1 MNPED
6 IITIDYK
13 KYRVVICNNTY
24 AGLEL
29 VENPR
34 VTKMIRI
41 RDYFKP
47 GDKHLNHTKT
57 RVI

>member
-41 RDYFKP
+41 KDYP
-47 GDKHLNHTKT
+47 HLIDKK
-57 RVI
+57 

>member
-29 VENPR
+29 VENPKLKR
-34 VTKMIRI
+34 TIRI
-41 RDYFKP
+41 RDFP
-47 GDKHLNHTKT
+47 HLNKT
-57 RVI
+57 TQKV

>member
-13 KYRVVICNNTY
+13 KYRVVICCEAY

-29 VENPR
+29 VENPKLKR
-34 VTKMIRI
+34 MIRI
-41 RDYFKP
+41 KDYP
-47 GDKHLNHTKT
+47 HLVDKK
-57 RVI
+57 